1 MCAHRRTSA
10 ESAPTVTIAHPAPV
24 RTLPAAYWRQW
35 AASAISNLGDG
46 INFVAMPLLAL
57 SLTDDERLISLVAFA
72 TFVPWIVL
80 ALPVGVIV
88 DRLDRQRLMLLSN
101 LARVLLFAGIAIGA
115 VTDNLSI
122 WSLFGLLVVV
132 GSCEVLFDSSAQAFL
147 PMLVEPPDLA
157 RANGLLFAAEI
168 VAGSIAGLSIGAL
181 LFEVS
186 PGLPFSSNA
195 ISFAVAALLILS
207 IRGTRVPPI
216 DLSTPLEASL
226 QSGLRWLIDHR
237 LLRTLAA
244 MFALTNLGLMF
255 GQGVFVKYAIDEL
268 GLDSFQFGLLLAI
281 TAMGAASGGLIA
293 HRIIDAV
300 GLRVAVV
307 VPYLVFGAAQLVI
320 GLATAAWMVGS
331 AGFVLGFAITVW
343 NVVTVTVRQR
353 LIPGDRFGRVNG
365 VYRWLGA
372 GASALGVAVGGFV
385 AYWTNLRA
393 PYLIGGGIT
402 LVAAI
407 LFARPVLAGLGGT
420 ET

>member
-1 MCAHRRTSA
+1 MTITH
-10 ESAPTVTIAHPAPV
+10 PTPT
-24 RTLPAAYWRQW
+24 RSLPAAYWRQW

-72 TFVPWIVL
+72 TFVPWVLL

-88 DRLDRQRLMLLSN
+88 DRFDRRHLMLLAN
-101 LARVLLFAGIAIGA
+101 LVRVLLFAVIAIGA
-115 VTDNLSI
+115 VSDNLSI
-122 WSLFGLLVVV
+122 WSLFALLIVV

-147 PMLVEPPDLA
+147 PMLVEPGDLA

-168 VAGSIAGLSIGAL
+168 VAGSIAGLSIGAV

-195 ISFAVAALLILS
+195 ASFAVAALLILS
-207 IRGTRVPPI
+207 IRVTRSASSDP
-216 DLSTPLEASL
+216 SSPLQPSL
-226 QSGLRWLIDHR
+226 RSGLRWLVDHR

-268 GLDSFQFGLLLAI
+268 GLDSFEFGLLLAI
-281 TAMGAASGGLIA
+281 TAMGAASGGLVA

-307 VPYLVFGAAQLVI
+307 VPYLVFGTAQLVI
-320 GLATAAWMVGS
+320 GLATAAWMVGA

-372 GASALGVAVGGFV
+372 GASAVGVAAGGFV

-407 LFARPVLAGLGGT
+407 LFARPVLAGLSNA
-420 ET
+420 EA